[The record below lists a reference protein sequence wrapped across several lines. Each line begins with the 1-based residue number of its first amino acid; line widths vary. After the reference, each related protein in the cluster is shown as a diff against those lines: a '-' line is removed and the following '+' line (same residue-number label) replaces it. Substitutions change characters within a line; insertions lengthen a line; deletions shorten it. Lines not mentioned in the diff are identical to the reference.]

1 MQTDFTEVKRSSI
14 QVPTT
19 DCLGRAILRVLP
31 KLEFS
36 SGPGGV
42 SVSQIELKQQ
52 ATSVAKHGHTGFL
65 FPGQGSQYLGML
77 SDIASEE
84 AVISDTFAEGS
95 DAVSLD
101 LWSLAQNGPAES
113 QALTENTQ
121 PLILAAS
128 VALYRLWLQ
137 RGGQVPSVLAGHS
150 LGEFS
155 ALVAA
160 ESLAFR
166 DAVKIVRLRGQAM
179 QAAVPVGTGAM
190 AAVLG
195 LPDETINTICADA
208 SVDGNTQVLAVNFN
222 SPGQVVIAGHAGAVG
237 HASVA
242 LKEAG
247 AKRVLP
253 LPVSAPFHTPL
264 MQPAAAALNE
274 ALEHVE
280 LADAQIPVISNVNA
294 RPHTDSTTIAQLLV
308 QQVVAPVQWTSCV
321 ETMIEMGCA
330 DFVECGPG
338 RVLSGL
344 MRRIDRSTSCY
355 AIESPTAFS
364 EALNQPS
371 EVPIV

>member
-1 MQTDFTEVKRSSI
+1 
-14 QVPTT
+14 
-19 DCLGRAILRVLP
+19 
-31 KLEFS
+31 
-36 SGPGGV
+36 
-42 SVSQIELKQQ
+42 
-52 ATSVAKHGHTGFL
+52 
-65 FPGQGSQYLGML
+65 ML

-84 AVISDTFAEGS
+84 AVISDTFAEAS

-101 LWSLAQNGPAES
+101 LWSLARNGPAES

-160 ESLAFR
+160 ESLAFC

-208 SVDGNTQVLAVNFN
+208 SVDTNTQVLAVNFN

-294 RPHTDSTTIAQLLV
+294 KPHTDSTTIAELLV

-330 DFVECGPG
+330 HFVECGPG

-344 MRRIDRSTSCY
+344 MRRIDRSKSCY

-364 EALNQPS
+364 EAINQLS
-371 EVPIV
+371 EVPTV